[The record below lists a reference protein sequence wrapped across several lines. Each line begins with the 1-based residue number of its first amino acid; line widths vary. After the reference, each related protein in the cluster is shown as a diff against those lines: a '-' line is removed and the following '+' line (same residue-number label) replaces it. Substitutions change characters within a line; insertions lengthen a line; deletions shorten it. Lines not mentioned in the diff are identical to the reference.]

1 MGIANGMTE
10 PPRDSSVEQS
20 FGFKVR
26 KETDEERQFF
36 KGRPDVAGYAA
47 EDNSIVVNPYNDHM
61 RDPNKRRG
69 LINIE
74 GARLYIRSKNYK
86 AADLPDLTKDQ
97 RKFLMELPS
106 PSGKGKGYSTDELDL
121 RATALSRYIGGD
133 TSFPKSS
140 DEQMAFA
147 KSLME

>member
-1 MGIANGMTE
+1 MDIAKGVN
-10 PPRDSSVEQS
+10 PAPRDSSVEQS

-26 KETDEERQFF
+26 KENDKERQFF
-36 KGRPDVAGYAA
+36 NGRPDVAGYAA
-47 EDNSIVVNPYNDHM
+47 EDNSIVVNPYNEHM

-74 GARLYIRSKNYK
+74 GARLYIRSRNYK

-106 PSGKGKGYSTDELDL
+106 PSGKDKGYSTDELDL

-133 TSFPKSS
+133 TSFPKWSN
-140 DEQMAFA
+140 EQIAFA
-147 KSLME
+147 KSLIE